1 MEPSP
6 SQTQSD
12 SIPAKTG
19 ANSPTWD
26 NPSSA
31 HKGLMTLVAVMPILG
46 TVYQTLVLTDL
57 ADDVIRRGIESDSR
71 DGIWLSAVW
80 GLFTIYG
87 VFGGVGIS
95 KKLGA
100 RNTILLGT
108 GIFVLGNLLCGM
120 ATSFSAMLFARGV
133 EGIGKGMTIV
143 LVRSYLY
150 SRFDR
155 MLLSA
160 VLLYGSLAYAT
171 RGSSPLIAAMINEA
185 LSWRWIYW
193 INIPFGLLA
202 MALIYSLLPADQP
215 QSARLKK
222 STENSTGEAKSKAPE
237 IDMLFINA
245 LVFWL
250 ISLLFVFGWV
260 REKGGFTS
268 NTYTAIVIFSGLL
281 FAFLA
286 IRLVINIRRGNQM
299 SRIIRSKTYLCAMSG
314 RMLLLLHLAA
324 VMGILSK
331 YMVNLRGYP
340 RETAGWVYVP
350 VTCALALSFWIC
362 VQIKHRDWRHLTLV
376 IGGTGTSASV
386 LWLSQI
392 DLATP
397 GYHISFVLTIWGFFL
412 GMLPA
417 SFLIDEVEC
426 MRKEDMPI
434 AGAFAIVCLAAPL
447 IIIPALMSTAVSNGS
462 DIAFEAQRRNIRSGR
477 PVVQATLER
486 SAILLSDKGFDGEQT
501 AALSF
506 GAIGAMVK
514 LQSTA
519 MGIQGGLRGLGLATG
534 LLGAIISLILLWM
547 PGDRVIRVT

>member
-1 MEPSP
+1 
-6 SQTQSD
+6 
-12 SIPAKTG
+12 
-19 ANSPTWD
+19 
-26 NPSSA
+26 
-31 HKGLMTLVAVMPILG
+31 MTLVAITPILG

-87 VFGGVGIS
+87 VFGGLGLS
-95 KKLGA
+95 KKLGM

-108 GIFVLGNLLCGM
+108 AIFVLGNLLCGM
-120 ATSFSAMLFARGV
+120 ANSFSSMLFARGV

-193 INIPFGLLA
+193 INIPLGLVA
-202 MALIYSLLPADQP
+202 MVLIYWLLPADRP
-215 QSARLKK
+215 SLA
-222 STENSTGEAKSKAPE
+222 TPKASSGNEPK
-237 IDMLFINA
+237 IDPLFMNA

-250 ISLLFVFGWV
+250 ISLLFVFGWT
-260 REKGGFTS
+260 RELGGFSS
-268 NTYTAIVIFSGLL
+268 NTYTAIVASSALL
-281 FAFLA
+281 FLFLVV
-286 IRLVINIRRGNQM
+286 RLCVNIYKGNQL

-324 VMGILSK
+324 IMGLLSK

-350 VTCALALSFWIC
+350 VTCALALSFWMC
-362 VQIKHRDWRHLTLV
+362 AQIRHRDWRHLTLV

-397 GYHISFVLTIWGFFL
+397 GYHISLVLTIWGFFL

-426 MRKEDMPI
+426 MRKEDMPV

-447 IIIPALMSTAVSNGS
+447 IIIPALMSTAVSDGS
-462 DIAFEAQRRNIRSGR
+462 DFAFEAQRRNIRSGR
-477 PVVQATLER
+477 PVVGATLER
-486 SAILLSDKGFDGEQT
+486 SAILLINKGFDEEQA
-501 AALSF
+501 AALSL
-506 GAIGAMVK
+506 GAVGAMVK

-519 MGIQGGLRGLGLATG
+519 MGIQGGLRMLGLATG
-534 LLGAIISLILLWM
+534 FLGAIVSLILLWM

>member
-1 MEPSP
+1 METPSNF
-6 SQTQSD
+6 SQSESQSLPC
-12 SIPAKTG
+12 STPVATTS
-19 ANSPTWD
+19 NQ
-26 NPSSA
+26 SSA
-31 HKGLMTLVAVMPILG
+31 HKGLMTLVAIMPILG

-87 VFGGVGIS
+87 VFGGLGLS
-95 KKLGA
+95 KKLGM

-108 GIFVLGNLLCGM
+108 GIFILGNFLCGM
-120 ATSFSAMLFARGV
+120 ANSFSSMLFARGV
-133 EGIGKGMTIV
+133 EGVGKGMVII

-150 SRFDR
+150 AQFDQ

-171 RGSSPLIAAMINEA
+171 RGTSPLIAAMINEA

-193 INIPFGLLA
+193 INIPLGLVA
-202 MALIYSLLPADQP
+202 MSLIFLLLPYDRP
-215 QSARLKK
+215 STHKK
-222 STENSTGEAKSKAPE
+222 DDANGPK
-237 IDMLFINA
+237 IDMLFMNA

-250 ISLLFVFGWV
+250 ISLLFVFGWT
-260 REKGGFTS
+260 RELGGFTS
-268 NTYTAIVIFSGLL
+268 NTYTAIVASSGLL
-281 FAFLA
+281 FLFLVF
-286 IRLVINIRRGNQM
+286 RLCINIYKNNQL

-324 VMGILSK
+324 VLGLLSK

-350 VTCALALSFWIC
+350 VTCALALSFWMC
-362 VQIKHRDWRHLTLV
+362 AQIRHRDWRHLTLV
-376 IGGTGTSASV
+376 IGGTGTSVSV

-397 GYHISFVLTIWGFFL
+397 GYHLSLVLTIWGFFL

-426 MRKEDMPI
+426 MRKEDMPV

-447 IIIPALMSTAVSNGS
+447 IIIPALMSTAVSNGT
-462 DIAFEAQRRNIRSGR
+462 DDAFEAQRRNIRSGR
-477 PVVQATLER
+477 PVVGATLER
-486 SAILLSDKGFDGEQT
+486 SAVLLTNKGFDSEQS
-501 AALSF
+501 AALSL
-506 GAIGAMVK
+506 GTVGAMVK

-519 MGIQGGLRGLGLATG
+519 MGIQGGLRMLGLATG
-534 LLGAIISLILLWM
+534 FLGAIVSLILLWM

>member
-1 MEPSP
+1 MEPPSSFSQSESQSP
-6 SQTQSD
+6 KCST
-12 SIPAKTG
+12 PVGTTG
-19 ANSPTWD
+19 NQ
-26 NPSSA
+26 SSA
-31 HKGLMTLVAVMPILG
+31 HKGLMTVVAIMPILG

-87 VFGGVGIS
+87 VFGGLGLS
-95 KKLGA
+95 KKLGI

-108 GIFVLGNLLCGM
+108 GIFILGNFLCGM
-120 ATSFSAMLFARGV
+120 ANSFSSMLFARGV
-133 EGIGKGMTIV
+133 EGVGKGMVII

-150 SRFDR
+150 AQFDQ

-171 RGSSPLIAAMINEA
+171 RGTSPLIAAMINEA

-193 INIPFGLLA
+193 INIPLGFVA
-202 MALIYSLLPADQP
+202 MSLIYLLLPYDRP
-215 QSARLKK
+215 STHKK
-222 STENSTGEAKSKAPE
+222 EDSKAPKPD
-237 IDMLFINA
+237 ILFMNA

-250 ISLLFVFGWV
+250 ISLLFVFGWN
-260 REKGGFTS
+260 RELGGLTS
-268 NTYTAIVIFSGLL
+268 NTYTAIVFFSFFL
-281 FAFLA
+281 FLFLV
-286 IRLVINIRRGNQM
+286 IRLIINIRGDNQM

-324 VMGILSK
+324 VLGLLSK

-350 VTCALALSFWIC
+350 VTCALALSFWMC
-362 VQIKHRDWRHLTLV
+362 AQIRHRDWRHLTLV

-397 GYHISFVLTIWGFFL
+397 GYHLSLVLTIWAFFL

-426 MRKEDMPI
+426 MRKEDMPV

-462 DIAFEAQRRNIRSGR
+462 DDAFEAQRRNIRSGR
-477 PVVQATLER
+477 PVVGATLER
-486 SAILLSDKGFDGEQT
+486 SAILLTNKGFDAEQS
-501 AALSF
+501 AALSL
-506 GAIGAMVK
+506 GAVGAMVK

-519 MGIQGGLRGLGLATG
+519 MGIQGGLRMLGLATG
-534 LLGAIISLILLWM
+534 FLGAIVSLILLWM
-547 PGDRVIRVT
+547 PGDRIIRVT

>member
-1 MEPSP
+1 
-6 SQTQSD
+6 
-12 SIPAKTG
+12 
-19 ANSPTWD
+19 
-26 NPSSA
+26 
-31 HKGLMTLVAVMPILG
+31 MTVVAIMPILG

-87 VFGGVGIS
+87 VFGGLGLS
-95 KKLGA
+95 KKLGI

-108 GIFVLGNLLCGM
+108 GIFILGNFLCGM
-120 ATSFSAMLFARGV
+120 ANSFSSMLFARGV
-133 EGIGKGMTIV
+133 EGVGKGMVII

-150 SRFDR
+150 AQFDQ

-171 RGSSPLIAAMINEA
+171 RGTSPLIAAMINEA

-193 INIPFGLLA
+193 INIPLGFVS
-202 MALIYSLLPADQP
+202 MSLIYLLLPYDRP
-215 QSARLKK
+215 STHKK
-222 STENSTGEAKSKAPE
+222 EDSKAPKPD
-237 IDMLFINA
+237 ILFMNA

-250 ISLLFVFGWV
+250 ISLLFVFGWN
-260 REKGGFTS
+260 RELGGLTS
-268 NTYTAIVIFSGLL
+268 NTYTAIVFFSFFL
-281 FAFLA
+281 FLFLV
-286 IRLVINIRRGNQM
+286 IRLIINIRRDNQM

-324 VMGILSK
+324 VLGLLSK

-350 VTCALALSFWIC
+350 VTCALALSFWMC
-362 VQIKHRDWRHLTLV
+362 AQIRHRDWRHLTLV

-397 GYHISFVLTIWGFFL
+397 GYHLSLVLTIWAFFL

-426 MRKEDMPI
+426 MRKEDMPV

-462 DIAFEAQRRNIRSGR
+462 DDAFEAQRRNIRSGR
-477 PVVQATLER
+477 PVVGATLER
-486 SAILLSDKGFDGEQT
+486 SAILLTNKGFDAEQS
-501 AALSF
+501 AALSL
-506 GAIGAMVK
+506 GAVGAMVK

-519 MGIQGGLRGLGLATG
+519 MGIQGGLRMLGLATG
-534 LLGAIISLILLWM
+534 FLGAIVSLILLWM
-547 PGDRVIRVT
+547 PGDRIIRVT

>member
-1 MEPSP
+1 MDTPQGI
-6 SQTQSD
+6 SQTESQSPQG
-12 SIPAKTG
+12 SGPVAPTG
-19 ANSPTWD
+19 

-31 HKGLMTLVAVMPILG
+31 FKGLMTLVAITPILG

-87 VFGGVGIS
+87 VFGGLGLS
-95 KKLGA
+95 KKLGM

-120 ATSFSAMLFARGV
+120 ANSFSSMLFARGV

-193 INIPFGLLA
+193 INIPLGLVA
-202 MALIYSLLPADQP
+202 MVLIYWLLPADRP
-215 QSARLKK
+215 SLA
-222 STENSTGEAKSKAPE
+222 TPKASSGNEPK
-237 IDMLFINA
+237 IDPLFMNA

-250 ISLLFVFGWV
+250 ISLLFVFGWT
-260 REKGGFTS
+260 RELGGFSS
-268 NTYTAIVIFSGLL
+268 NTYTAIVASSALL
-281 FAFLA
+281 FLFLVV
-286 IRLVINIRRGNQM
+286 RLCVNIYKGNQL

-324 VMGILSK
+324 IMGLLSK

-350 VTCALALSFWIC
+350 VTCALALSFWMC
-362 VQIKHRDWRHLTLV
+362 AQIRHRDWRHLTLV

-426 MRKEDMPI
+426 MRKEDMPV

-447 IIIPALMSTAVSNGS
+447 IIIPALMSTAVSDGS
-462 DIAFEAQRRNIRSGR
+462 DFAFEAQRRNIRSGR
-477 PVVQATLER
+477 PVVGATLER
-486 SAILLSDKGFDGEQT
+486 SAILLINKGFDEEQA
-501 AALSF
+501 AALSL
-506 GAIGAMVK
+506 GAVGAMVK

-519 MGIQGGLRGLGLATG
+519 MGIQGGLRMLGLATG
-534 LLGAIISLILLWM
+534 FLGAIVSLILLWM

>member
-1 MEPSP
+1 MDTPQGI
-6 SQTQSD
+6 SQTDSQS
-12 SIPAKTG
+12 PQGLGPVAPTG
-19 ANSPTWD
+19 

-31 HKGLMTLVAVMPILG
+31 FKGLMTLVAITPILG

-87 VFGGVGIS
+87 VFGGLGLS
-95 KKLGA
+95 KKLGM

-120 ATSFSAMLFARGV
+120 ANSFSSMLFARGV

-193 INIPFGLLA
+193 INIPLGLVA
-202 MALIYSLLPADQP
+202 MVLIYWLLPADRP
-215 QSARLKK
+215 SLA
-222 STENSTGEAKSKAPE
+222 TPKASSGNEPK
-237 IDMLFINA
+237 IDPLFMNA

-250 ISLLFVFGWV
+250 ISLLFVFGWT
-260 REKGGFTS
+260 RELGGFSS
-268 NTYTAIVIFSGLL
+268 NTYTAIVASSALL
-281 FAFLA
+281 FLFLVV
-286 IRLVINIRRGNQM
+286 RLCVNIYKGNQL

-324 VMGILSK
+324 IMGLLSK

-350 VTCALALSFWIC
+350 VTCALALSFWMC
-362 VQIKHRDWRHLTLV
+362 AQIRHRDWRHLTLV

-426 MRKEDMPI
+426 MRKEDMPV

-447 IIIPALMSTAVSNGS
+447 IIIPALMSTAVSDGS
-462 DIAFEAQRRNIRSGR
+462 DFAFEAQRRNIRSGR
-477 PVVQATLER
+477 PVVGATLER
-486 SAILLSDKGFDGEQT
+486 SAILLINKGFDEEQA
-501 AALSF
+501 AALSL
-506 GAIGAMVK
+506 GAVGAMVK

-519 MGIQGGLRGLGLATG
+519 MGIQGGLRMLGLATG
-534 LLGAIISLILLWM
+534 FLGAIVSLILLWM